1 MSDHARIVN
10 IFRSQES
17 GEPMLAVDTI
27 DVVEDHGFAGDRK
40 GRPGSKRQVLLMDIE
55 TISEF
60 GFIPGDLEENITT
73 EGLRVRD
80 LERGQLVQIGDVV
93 LEITIERP
101 TCHKLEVLRPG
112 LGDELS
118 GRRGKMTRV
127 VYGGTI
133 RVGDALTTNDQHIQ
147 RAPTTNGE

>member
-1 MSDHARIVN
+1 MNANEPHIVS
-10 IFRSQES
+10 IHRSQEP
-17 GEPMLAVDTI
+17 GQPMLAVETI
-27 DVVEDHGFAGDRK
+27 DVVEDFGFAGDRK
-40 GRPGSKRQVLLMDIE
+40 GRAGSKRQVLLMDVE

-60 GFIPGDLEENITT
+60 GFVPGDLEENITT

-80 LERGQLVQIGDVV
+80 LERGQQVRIGDVV

-112 LGDELS
+112 LGDELA

-127 VYGGTI
+127 VSGGTI
-133 RVGDALTTNDQHIQ
+133 RVGDALSTDD
-147 RAPTTNGE
+147 